1 MARQRQQGQR
11 RAAAVEWDFFSFPFA
26 WGIAIGGLAATV
38 TTAFIGPGLPFV
50 VTLFAF
56 SFGLS
61 HLVFHGL
68 RRRTID
74 REMARKEEEE
84 LERRILAQRQHEDET
99 GISSRRARK
108 RRRGRRDDR

>member
-1 MARQRQQGQR
+1 MARRRQQVTQGKP
-11 RAAAVEWDFFSFPFA
+11 ATGPVEWDFWTFPVTWAFA
-26 WGIAIGGLAATV
+26 AGAFLATV
-38 TTAFIGPGLPFV
+38 VTAFIGPQIPFV

-68 RRRTID
+68 RRRTVD

-84 LERRILAQRQHEDET
+84 LERRILARRQAEDER
-99 GISSRRARK
+99 GVSSRRAR
-108 RRRGRRDDR
+108 RRRRE